1 MDLRVRL
8 NGYQNGLNSIAQ
20 SLRKHMI
27 QSIIQNHGW
36 RNVFYTVNRY
46 NKRSVTLW
54 LHKCAGKY
62 KNVLLFTHNEMPLDY
77 CQRNERTFS
86 CGTSKL
92 FDVGCCIYVC
102 ACSTLL
108 YLGGILEI
116 LNLDFNFFVKEYT
129 YGHLT
134 SKCITR

>member
-8 NGYQNGLNSIAQ
+8 DGSHNGLNSIVQ

-54 LHKCAGKY
+54 LHKYAVKY
-62 KNVLLFTHNEMPLDY
+62 KNVLLFTKCPWIIA
-77 CQRNERTFS
+77 RGTNERSVVEHRNYSMLVAVYTFVRAVHF
-86 CGTSKL
+86 CTSAAFLK
-92 FDVGCCIYVC
+92 F
-102 ACSTLL
+102 
-108 YLGGILEI
+108 
-116 LNLDFNFFVKEYT
+116 
-129 YGHLT
+129 
-134 SKCITR
+134 